1 MTAPFSH
8 WEGGR
13 GLDTRFSLVVSIFF
27 LEVWLSEKEGHGQGR
42 GRVQRGKE
50 GQGEESPNRIV
61 GENMMLPRVHW
72 WEERGALP
80 CSAEWPVG
88 AMLAVS

>member
-1 MTAPFSH
+1 M
-8 WEGGR
+8 
-13 GLDTRFSLVVSIFF
+13 
-27 LEVWLSEKEGHGQGR
+27 
-42 GRVQRGKE
+42 
-50 GQGEESPNRIV
+50 PNRIV